1 MRLKQ
6 DFLSVL
12 SAAIDGA
19 SIKMYIEKQIKNLN
33 NEDRSV
39 AVSGFVVSKD
49 ESSFILDDRTSQII
63 ILSKEEVNIGDYI
76 RVFGNLILDRDEKLI
91 QAGIIQNLNN
101 INKEMHQKIL
111 QKL

>member
-6 DFLSVL
+6 DSLSVL
-12 SAAIDGA
+12 NAIIDGA
-19 SIKMYIEKQIKNLN
+19 NTKMYIEKQIKNLN
-33 NEDRSV
+33 KEDRTV

-49 ESSFILDDRTSQII
+49 ENSFVLDDKTSQII
-63 ILSKEEVNIGDYI
+63 VLSKEEVNIGDYI
-76 RVFGNLILDRDEKLI
+76 RIFGNLILDRDEKLI

-101 INKEMHQKIL
+101 INKEIHQKIL